1 MSLFHSELSVNYGL
15 IRRLFSRR
23 LAPLQYDRHLT
34 GSIRYFHLH
43 LGYLKLSLKKTT
55 FFSFVDPPV
64 CVSLALPVIPLTS
77 DCASL

>member
-1 MSLFHSELSVNYGL
+1 
-15 IRRLFSRR
+15 
-23 LAPLQYDRHLT
+23 
-34 GSIRYFHLH
+34 
-43 LGYLKLSLKKTT
+43 LKLSLKKTT